1 MAKLDNQIISDN
13 AMNGN
18 ANGNGEAGGKGK
30 RGCLSDVVVNG
41 NIMMAWLRYFSC
53 CTCHVKKKSKKKSV
67 CIHGPDLVV

>member
-53 CTCHVKKKSKKKSV
+53 TCHVTNKQKKSKNKSKNK
-67 CIHGPDLVV
+67 